1 MTHKTLPYYFD
12 IRKIF
17 FEITSSSSSSNCT
30 ATPYVSSITS
40 SNVYS
45 QVKNITENYNFESQ
59 ERSQTLSQ
67 FADHNHN
74 LNNPHDFQN
83 QVKQG
88 LVLII

>member
-1 MTHKTLPYYFD
+1 MTHKNPAVLLSHRKVFLKLPLLPLHQIVQLLHTFRQLLHLY
-12 IRKIF
+12 
-17 FEITSSSSSSNCT
+17 NQG
-30 ATPYVSSITS
+30 
-40 SNVYS
+40 N
-45 QVKNITENYNFESQ
+45 NITDNYNFESQ
-59 ERSQTLSQ
+59 EKSQTLSQ